1 MGDEQVK
8 AEMLALS
15 LVFDHLYQEGLTW
28 YQRSNEAGVA
38 FYTQRLKATY
48 PRVERR
54 KITGMQWAKRD
65 KFPSR
70 HIAFLEPPS
79 RETAPVL
86 ALWCRWDFEK
96 SPADCGFYIGMWSKV
111 FDDHGFVGFRFESPG
126 EGDQHNYFHCQPCRN
141 MGDQAHPESMA
152 VAMSELVPTFA
163 LHAANSVELALNIVF
178 SMRGALGLQKFRKDL
193 FENRTAANSPLLR
206 EGFARLLGLSVSA
219 EAA

>member
-1 MGDEQVK
+1 VADEQVK
-8 AEMLALS
+8 GEMLALS
-15 LVFDHLYQEGLTW
+15 LVLDHLYQEGLAW
-28 YQRSNEAGVA
+28 YQTSNEAGVA

-48 PRVERR
+48 PRVDRL
-54 KITGMQWAKRD
+54 KITGMPWAKRD

-79 RETAPVL
+79 RETAPIL

-111 FDDHGFVGFRFESPG
+111 FDKHGFVGFRFESPG

-141 MGDQAHPESMA
+141 MGDKAYPEGLA
-152 VAMSELVPTFA
+152 VAISEFVPTFA

-178 SMRGALGLQKFRKDL
+178 SMRGALGLQKFRRDL
-193 FENRTAANSPLLR
+193 FENPTAANSPFLR
-206 EGFARLLGLSVSA
+206 EGFARLLGLSVTA
-219 EAA
+219 DAA